1 MQSLWNDEEA
11 AGFAAQ
17 GSLGLRVYSS
27 QLLGRNPDLV
37 LHGGG
42 NTSVKGRLEN
52 VFGEMEEV
60 LYVKGSGW
68 DLQTI
73 AAPGFPPV
81 RLAHLKRLASLSS
94 LSDTDMMRELRL
106 ALLNP
111 SAPTPSVEAILHAL
125 VPLRYVDHTHADAVV
140 TISNSPNG
148 EAILREIYGDEV
160 LVLPYIMPG
169 FILAKQ
175 VHEAT
180 RDVDWRR
187 LRGIVLLHHGI
198 ITFDDDCRISYE
210 RMIELVSRA
219 EDYLSARVG
228 ESPAG
233 ESRSA
238 SGTASDPDYRHLATL
253 RRQASA
259 LMGAPV
265 LARWDRSSTAKTF
278 SALPDVADLIA
289 RGPLTP
295 DHSIHT
301 KPFGA
306 VFGDDPLP
314 GLEQYQRD
322 YLAYFKRHAKD
333 YHTCL
338 DPMPRFGAWL
348 GKGMIALGADCKRLQ
363 IVSDIVEHTT
373 RAIQW
378 GESLGGWTTLPKQDQ
393 FDLEYWEL
401 EQAKLRSSQTRPE
414 FAGRVVLVTGAASGI
429 GKACVDAFLAQGAA
443 VAALDRNPEVETRWR
458 SAQVLG
464 IACDVTVAEQVRDAL
479 HRVVGWFGG
488 IDVLVSNAGSF
499 PASRRLESMDDDTWS
514 HSLELNL
521 TAHLRLLRDCTPFLQ
536 AGIDPSVVFIGS
548 KNVPAPGPGAGAYSV
563 AKAGL
568 AQLARVAALEL
579 GGSGVRVNTLH
590 PNAVFDTG
598 IWTDEV
604 LQQRASHYGLSVD
617 EYKKH
622 NVLGRQVR
630 SSDVAA
636 AALAL
641 AGSAFA
647 CTTGAQVPVDGG
659 NERVI

>member
-1 MQSLWNDEEA
+1 MQSLWSDEEA
-11 AGFAAQ
+11 AHFAAQ

-42 NTSVKGRLEN
+42 NTSVKGTLEN
-52 VFGEMEEV
+52 VFGDTEAV

-73 AAPGFPPV
+73 AAPGFSPV
-81 RLAHLKRLASLSS
+81 RLAHLTRLATLSS

-125 VPLRYVDHTHADAVV
+125 VPLRFVDHTHADAVV

-160 LVLPYIMPG
+160 LILPYIMPG

-180 RDVDWRR
+180 RDVDWSS
-187 LRGIVLLHHGI
+187 LKGIVLLHHGI
-198 ITFDDDCRISYE
+198 ITFDDDCRTSYE

-219 EDYLSARVG
+219 EEYLRGRVG
-228 ESPAG
+228 ASFAAES
-233 ESRSA
+233 SCA
-238 SGTASDPDYRHLATL
+238 SSTASLADCRHLATL
-253 RRQASA
+253 RHHASDM
-259 LMGAPV
+259 MGAAV
-265 LARWDRSSTAKTF
+265 LARWDRSPAATAF
-278 SALPDVADLIA
+278 SSLPALADLIT

-306 VFGDDPLP
+306 VFGEDPLP
-314 GLEQYQRD
+314 GLAQYRND

-348 GKGMIALGADCKRLQ
+348 GRGMLALGADSKRLQ
-363 IVSDIVEHTT
+363 IVSDIVAHTT

-378 GESLGGWTTLPKQDQ
+378 GEKLGAWSTLPKQDQ

-401 EQAKLRSSQTRPE
+401 EQAKLRSSKTRPE
-414 FAGRVVLVTGAASGI
+414 FAGRVVVVTGAASGI

-443 VAALDRNPEVETRWR
+443 VAALDLNPKVESCWQIPEVL
-458 SAQVLG
+458 A
-464 IACDVTVAEQVRDAL
+464 IACDVTRQDQVQDAL
-479 HRVVGWFGG
+479 HQVVTWFGG
-488 IDVLVSNAGSF
+488 IDVLISNAGSF
-499 PASRRLESMDDDTWS
+499 PASCRLEGMEDDTWS
-514 HSLELNL
+514 QSLELNL
-521 TAHLRLLRDCTPFLQ
+521 SAHMRLLRHCTPFLQ
-536 AGIDPSVVFIGS
+536 VGIDPSVVFIGS

-579 GGSGVRVNTLH
+579 GSNGVRVNTLH

-598 IWTDEV
+598 LWTDEV
-604 LQQRASHYGLSVD
+604 LQQRANHYGLSVD
-617 EYKKH
+617 EYRKH

-630 SSDVAA
+630 SRDVAA
-636 AALAL
+636 AALAM
-641 AGSAFA
+641 ASSAFA